1 MGVGIIGMMGILGI
15 MGDRHNR
22 LIRHGGWWVAGGG
35 VLVG

>member
-1 MGVGIIGMMGILGI
+1 MMGVMGMMGLIG
-15 MGDRHNR
+15 GGHNRHNR